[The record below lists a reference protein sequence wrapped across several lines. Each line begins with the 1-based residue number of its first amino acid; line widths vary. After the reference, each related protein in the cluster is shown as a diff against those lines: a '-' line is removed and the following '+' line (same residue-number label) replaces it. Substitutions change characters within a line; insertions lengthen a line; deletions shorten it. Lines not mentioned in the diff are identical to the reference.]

1 MSLYEKS
8 IKTLELPRV
17 LEKLCEYAVSE
28 GAKDILSK
36 LSPLPHIDDMRRS
49 QKETDDALTLM
60 GTRPAPGF
68 SGLKDVT
75 ASVNRA
81 GLGGTLTPVELLR
94 IASFLRT
101 ARDTRAW
108 LSEDRRVE
116 VRTTLDPYF
125 DAINANKYLEEH
137 ISQCILS
144 EEEIAD
150 AASSELA
157 TIRRQIR
164 AANARVREVL
174 HRIITSPSYSKM
186 LQENIVTIRG
196 DRYVVPVKI
205 EHKSAFGGL
214 VHDVSASGQTV
225 YIEPTQVVEANNEL
239 RLLASREQKEI
250 EKILA
255 QLSEEVAS
263 FANGIIDD
271 YKILT
276 DLDCIFAR
284 ARYALAID
292 ARAVEL
298 NEDGATDLRRARHPL
313 LPLKTAVPIDIRI
326 GTSFDT
332 LVITGPNTGGKTVAL
347 KTIGLLTLMAMCGLH
362 IPAEYDSKISTFSR
376 IFADIGDEQSISQ
389 SLSTFSSHMVNIVG
403 ILGELDERS
412 LVLFDELGAGTD
424 PVEGAALA
432 MSIIENIRR
441 RGAKVVATTHYAE
454 LKSYA
459 LTEAGVENAACEFDL
474 TTLRPTYRLLIGVP
488 GKSNAFAISAR
499 LGLSEE
505 IIEEARANLASS
517 DVKFEDVLTKL
528 EQERQAMEN
537 EREAAR
543 AIRREAEEERRKSQQ
558 MLQELNRDREKEL
571 AAARKNAQ
579 KLVDDARAASDAVFE
594 EIARLRKAAANNA
607 FNDNLVEARATMGRM
622 LNEVQSDAKPK
633 KPAKKIAEHR
643 RPLKSGDTVE
653 LLSTG
658 NRATVLAPPDK
669 NGKLRLQAGIM
680 QLTVHQSDVQLI
692 EDLPPEPKKD
702 APPVR
707 MQVASRSRNA
717 SMEVDLRGMNADE
730 GIIELE
736 RFLDSACMA
745 NLPSVT
751 IIHGKGTGILR
762 AAVHDELKRD
772 KRVKSYRL
780 GKYGEGE
787 NGVTIVEFK

>member
-1 MSLYEKS
+1 
-8 IKTLELPRV
+8 
-17 LEKLCEYAVSE
+17 
-28 GAKDILSK
+28 
-36 LSPLPHIDDMRRS
+36 
-49 QKETDDALTLM
+49 
-60 GTRPAPGF
+60 
-68 SGLKDVT
+68 
-75 ASVNRA
+75 
-81 GLGGTLTPVELLR
+81 
-94 IASFLRT
+94 
-101 ARDTRAW
+101 
-108 LSEDRRVE
+108 
-116 VRTTLDPYF
+116 
-125 DAINANKYLEEH
+125 
-137 ISQCILS
+137 
-144 EEEIAD
+144 
-150 AASSELA
+150 
-157 TIRRQIR
+157 
-164 AANARVREVL
+164 
-174 HRIITSPSYSKM
+174 
-186 LQENIVTIRG
+186 
-196 DRYVVPVKI
+196 
-205 EHKSAFGGL
+205 
-214 VHDVSASGQTV
+214 
-225 YIEPTQVVEANNEL
+225 
-239 RLLASREQKEI
+239 
-250 EKILA
+250 
-255 QLSEEVAS
+255 
-263 FANGIIDD
+263 
-271 YKILT
+271 
-276 DLDCIFAR
+276 
-284 ARYALAID
+284 
-292 ARAVEL
+292 
-298 NEDGATDLRRARHPL
+298 
-313 LPLKTAVPIDIRI
+313 
-326 GTSFDT
+326 
-332 LVITGPNTGGKTVAL
+332 
-347 KTIGLLTLMAMCGLH
+347 
-362 IPAEYDSKISTFSR
+362 
-376 IFADIGDEQSISQ
+376 
-389 SLSTFSSHMVNIVG
+389 
-403 ILGELDERS
+403 
-412 LVLFDELGAGTD
+412 VLFDELGAGTD

>member
-1 MSLYEKS
+1 MNLFEKS
-8 IKTLELPRV
+8 VITLELPRV
-17 LEKLCEYAVSE
+17 LEKLCEYAASE
-28 GAKDILSK
+28 GAKEILAK
-36 LSPLPHIDDMRRS
+36 LAPLPHIDDMRRS
-49 QKETDDALTLM
+49 MKETDDAISLM
-60 GTRPAPGF
+60 GTRAAPGF

-75 ASVNRA
+75 GSVKRA
-81 GLGGTLTPVELLR
+81 ERGGSLTPVELLR
-94 IASFLRT
+94 IAAFLRT

-116 VRTTLDPYF
+116 IRTTLDPYF
-125 DAINANKYLEEH
+125 DAINANKFLEEH
-137 ISQCILS
+137 ISGCIIS

-150 AASSELA
+150 SASAELA
-157 TIRRQIR
+157 AIRRQIR

-205 EHKSAFGGL
+205 ENKGAFGGL

-239 RLLASREQKEI
+239 RLLAAKEQKEI
-250 EKILA
+250 ERILA

-263 FANGIIDD
+263 FAGGIIDD

-276 DLDCIFAR
+276 ELDCIFAR

-292 ARAVEL
+292 AQAPAMA
-298 NEDGATDLRRARHPL
+298 EDGATDLRRARHPL
-313 LPLKTAVPIDIRI
+313 LPQKTAVPIDIRI
-326 GTSFDT
+326 GTGFDT

-362 IPAEYDSKISTFSR
+362 IPAEYDSRVSTFSS

-403 ILGELDERS
+403 ILGELDDRS

-441 RGAKVVATTHYAE
+441 RGARVVATTHYAE

-474 TTLRPTYRLLIGVP
+474 ATLRPTYRLLIGVP

-499 LGLSEE
+499 LGLSED

-543 AIRREAEEERRKSQQ
+543 AIRREAEEERKKSQQ
-558 MLQELNRDREKEL
+558 MMQELNRDREKEL
-571 AAARKNAQ
+571 AAARKSAQ

-594 EIARLRKAAANNA
+594 EIARLRKAAASNA
-607 FNDNLVEARATMGRM
+607 FSDNLVEARASMGRM

-633 KPAKKIAEHR
+633 KEPKKIVQHR
-643 RPLKSGDTVE
+643 RPLKAGDTVE

-658 NRATVLAPPDK
+658 NRATVLSAPDK

-680 QLTVHQSDVQLI
+680 QLTLHQSDVQLV
-692 EDLPPEPKKD
+692 EELPPEPKKD

-730 GIIELE
+730 GIIEME
-736 RFLDSACMA
+736 RFLDSASMA
-745 NLPSVT
+745 SLPSVT

-762 AAVHDELKRD
+762 AAVHDALKKD